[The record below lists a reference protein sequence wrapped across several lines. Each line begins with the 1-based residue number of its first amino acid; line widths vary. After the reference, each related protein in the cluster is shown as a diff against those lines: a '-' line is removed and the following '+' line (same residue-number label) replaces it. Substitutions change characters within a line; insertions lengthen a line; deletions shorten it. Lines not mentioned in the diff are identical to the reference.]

1 MKISELRKLINAGLS
16 DQQILALNNEGKQ
29 KPDEKGKPAQ
39 TPDKFDKV
47 LEAINKLTETI
58 QASNINGAENP
69 EPETVD
75 DILESLI
82 IED

>member
-16 DQQILALNNEGKQ
+16 DQQILALNTEEKA
-29 KPDEKGKPAQ
+29 KPAKGKPEQ

-58 QASNINGAENP
+58 QASNINGAENS

-82 IED
+82 IEE

>member
-16 DQQILALNNEGKQ
+16 DQQILALNNDGKQ
-29 KPDEKGKPAQ
+29 KQEEKGKPEQ
-39 TPDKFDKV
+39 TPDKFDAV

-58 QASNINGAENP
+58 QASNINGAENKQ
-69 EPETVD
+69 PETVD
-75 DILESLI
+75 EILESLI

>member
-16 DQQILALNNEGKQ
+16 DDQILALNREGN
-29 KPDEKGKPAQ
+29 PKPANGEPEP
-39 TPDKFDKV
+39 TPDKFDLV
-47 LEAINKLTETI
+47 LDAINKLTETI

-75 DILESLI
+75 EILESLI